1 VQVLLA
7 RGGDGLLDVTLV
19 SGAGSLRT
27 VQVGTVERPIINAV
41 VLAGGTTA
49 PIANGTT
56 LSPPA
61 GATTIVLRVRRLA
74 PGQAVIVPLV
84 VTDDC
89 GAWPTFVGG
98 GPNAF

>member
-1 VQVLLA
+1 VQVLVT
-7 RGGDGLLDVTLV
+7 RTGDGLLDVTLI
-19 SGAGSLRT
+19 SGAGGLHT
-27 VQVGTVERPIINAV
+27 VQVGTPERPIINATV
-41 VLAGGTTA
+41 FAAGSTA
-49 PIANGTT
+49 PIANGMT
-56 LSPPA
+56 LSPPP

-98 GPNAF
+98 GAGAF